1 MALSFPN
8 MSRRYDAA
16 RQSVC
21 FWGYDSAFEISFY
34 IGVDALRSISSQSN
48 RGETAFLEAFDANR
62 EWIQRPLRR
71 STGNVARA
79 STSDGIGLLTGKGS
93 LKES

>member
-8 MSRRYDAA
+8 TSRSFDAG

-34 IGVDALRSISSQSN
+34 IGVDALRSISSQPQC
-48 RGETAFLEAFDANR
+48 GEAAFLQAFDANR
-62 EWIQRPLRR
+62 EQIRRAAAKVYGRRRQSFYVLTRP
-71 STGNVARA
+71 
-79 STSDGIGLLTGKGS
+79 DF
-93 LKES
+93 

>member
-34 IGVDALRSISSQSN
+34 IGVDALRSMSPQS
-48 RGETAFLEAFDANR
+48 RRDEAAFLEAFDANR
-62 EWIQRPLRR
+62 ERIQKAASKMYGRR
-71 STGNVARA
+71 RQSFYVLSGP
-79 STSDGIGLLTGKGS
+79 DF
-93 LKES
+93 